1 MRIRNPKHARRFCRK
16 NMVKFVMSEDKQFVN
31 DFKRAARFV
40 VATETKQTKFARKLN
55 ELMWTR

>member
-16 NMVKFVMSEDKQFVN
+16 NLTRFVMSDDKHFVN

-40 VATETKQTKFARKLN
+40 VATETKQTKLAGKLQG
-55 ELMWTR
+55 LLLT